1 VGSAITVDTTPGIT
15 SHSKNEEF
23 ALCDALTAKP
33 KGSTLDT
40 IETAIALCKTVA
52 ATVAICASQQRFAIA
67 LFNLSL

>member
-1 VGSAITVDTTPGIT
+1 MGSAITVDTTPGIT

-40 IETAIALCKTVA
+40 IETAIALCKT
-52 ATVAICASQQRFAIA
+52 ATVAICASQQRIAIA
-67 LFNLSL
+67 LYNLSL